1 MPGKKLKRTPKFK
14 NEEEERKF
22 WSKHDST
29 EYIDW
34 TKAKKVIFPNLKPS
48 TKTISIRL
56 PEHLLNELK
65 LLANKKD
72 MPYQSLIKSLLS
84 DKVEEALHTK

>member
-1 MPGKKLKRTPKFK
+1 MTAKKKKKTPQFK
-14 NEEEERKF
+14 NEITERKF
-22 WSKHDST
+22 WAGRDST

-34 TKAKKVIFPNLKPS
+34 SKAEKAVFPKLKPS

-65 LLANKKD
+65 
-72 MPYQSLIKSLLS
+72 SL
-84 DKVEEALHTK
+84 VECTPVTGAFFQ